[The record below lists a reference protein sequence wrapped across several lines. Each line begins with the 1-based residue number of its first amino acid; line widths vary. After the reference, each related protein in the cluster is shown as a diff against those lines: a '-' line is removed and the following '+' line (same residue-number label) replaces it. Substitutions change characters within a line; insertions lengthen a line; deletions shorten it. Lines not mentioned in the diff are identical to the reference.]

1 MAKKRKRRASL
12 PGVGPEAPGT
22 PGGFCL
28 GGYLISKF
36 RREVW
41 AYHLESSA
49 EAVVSIVG
57 RSMMDCAVGDGSLGG
72 RIQKTALS
80 SGLAQPGSSYKE

>member
-22 PGGFCL
+22 PGGVCL
-28 GGYLISKF
+28 GGCLISKF
-36 RREVW
+36 RREIW
-41 AYHLESSA
+41 AYHLEA
-49 EAVVSIVG
+49 EAAVSIVG
-57 RSMMDCAVGDGSLGG
+57 RSMMDCAVGDSSLGG